1 MALPRTLK
9 LDADSKSRLGTQ
21 LIRLSHRYERALAE
35 RLSRWGLAPTH
46 YELLKLLYAAPD
58 YSATHSAIARAMG
71 VTLPSVTLAVR
82 KLGGLKLIG
91 GQRGTDRRQRV
102 VSLSVKGAEFLA
114 QLFDAHEGFTVE
126 LFDALN
132 DHGAAALEKN
142 IQRLLARLSAMED
155 LVDTLA
161 A

>member
-9 LDADSKSRLGTQ
+9 LDSDSKSRLGTQ
-21 LIRLSHRYERALAE
+21 LIRLAHRYERALSD
-35 RLSRWGLAPTH
+35 RLSRWNLAPTH

-58 YSATHSAIARAMG
+58 YSATHTSIARAMG
-71 VTLPSVTLAVR
+71 VTLPSITLAVR
-82 KLGGLKLIG
+82 KLGAMKLLG
-91 GQRGTDRRQRV
+91 EQRGADRRQRV

-114 QLFDAHEGFTVE
+114 QLFDAHEGFATE

-132 DHGAAALEKN
+132 DQGAAALEKN
-142 IQRLLARLSAMED
+142 MQRLLARLSAMED
-155 LVDTLA
+155 RAQASA